1 MWPQEGCSRW
11 TNLSEPSVPP
21 SRPVSVPSGCR
32 LPEAELAALASTA
45 AETAAA
51 GAAAS
56 GAVDCSAVGI
66 RVVKAGMKR
75 GYC

>member
-1 MWPQEGCSRW
+1 M
-11 TNLSEPSVPP
+11 
-21 SRPVSVPSGCR
+21 PSGCHP
-32 LPEAELAALASTA
+32 PEAELAALASTA
-45 AETAAA
+45 AGTAAA

-66 RVVKAGMKR
+66 RTVKAEMKR